1 MTCFSIFEM
10 TLRMMGSKIER
21 TCNRHSPKLG
31 ELMFLLTNDGAG
43 NQDVA
48 WPNGHSFLKPY
59 VFH

>member
-1 MTCFSIFEM
+1 M
-10 TLRMMGSKIER
+10 TLRMMGSQIER